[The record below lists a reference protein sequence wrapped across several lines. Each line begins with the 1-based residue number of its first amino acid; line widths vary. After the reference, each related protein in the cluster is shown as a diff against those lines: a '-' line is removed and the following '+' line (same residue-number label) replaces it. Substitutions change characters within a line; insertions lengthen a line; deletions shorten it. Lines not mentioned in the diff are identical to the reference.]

1 MLPVFTGEFGD
12 TELYYAFKKF
22 DKTGDGY
29 LSVTELRQIL
39 SKIGQNFSEA
49 EVVDMM
55 RSVGSDVNKGLDF
68 QGFNQ
73 IVYKFFSSLL
83 IVNQIK
89 KIKGFSKLMKGS
101 K

>member
-83 IVNQIK
+83 IVNQI
-89 KIKGFSKLMKGS
+89 IK
-101 K
+101 

>member
-22 DKTGDGY
+22 DKSGDGY

-39 SKIGQNFSEA
+39 SKIGQNFNET
-49 EVVDMM
+49 EVADMM
-55 RSVGSDVNKGLDF
+55 RSVGCDVNKGLDF

-83 IVNQIK
+83 IVNQI
-89 KIKGFSKLMKGS
+89 IK
-101 K
+101 